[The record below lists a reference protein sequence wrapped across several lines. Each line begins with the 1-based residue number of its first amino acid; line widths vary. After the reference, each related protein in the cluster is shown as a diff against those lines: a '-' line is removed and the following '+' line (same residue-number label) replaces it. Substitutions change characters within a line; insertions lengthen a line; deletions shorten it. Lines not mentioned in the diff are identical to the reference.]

1 MSPYKGSGNG
11 SEING
16 NKYTMDKAE
25 LSEVL
30 AGRSS
35 IKFKT
40 ILSILVIISLICLIN
55 FYILIF
61 FM

>member
-11 SEING
+11 SKIKG
-16 NKYTMDKAE
+16 NKDTMDKAE

-30 AGRSS
+30 DGRSS